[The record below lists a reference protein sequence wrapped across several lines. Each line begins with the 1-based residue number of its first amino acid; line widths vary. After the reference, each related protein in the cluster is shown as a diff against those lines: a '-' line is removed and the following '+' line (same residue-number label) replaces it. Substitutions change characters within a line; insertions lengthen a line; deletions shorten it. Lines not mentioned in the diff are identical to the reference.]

1 MKYLQLNAFVSVT
14 LCLTLAGCFGRSAT
28 KVEATGS
35 DSMPASITSTPDQT
49 GQTDLAGAA
58 GAGSVAGKQPALAIR
73 PTNAR
78 PATGGQQGSDFVLE
92 ELNFELKKLSAEV
105 KHLQSQVSEL
115 QSKSEVWLN
124 PLSIYSKEIHLS
136 NGSKMYGDI
145 LDQDDQNIRIKT
157 LIGVL
162 SIDRSQVVRI
172 VDNTP
177 AKAPETVPESQLA
190 EEFPPPP
197 AHGGVSN
204 VTLSTPTDQSASVS
218 SPSQDLQANP
228 VLSGT
233 VKERKDRSG
242 NTILSGTIKNIGG
255 KRADFIKV
263 NFVFRMNWSGDTK
276 ELTAFV
282 KGSHH
287 TFKSGVATDTSLYP
301 GAGGSFEL
309 YIPKS
314 FGNFIGYS
322 YSIAW
327 EEYE

>member
-1 MKYLQLNAFVSVT
+1 MKRLQLTTIVSVT
-14 LCLTLAGCFGRSAT
+14 FCLTLAGCFSKSASNID
-28 KVEATGS
+28 ATG
-35 DSMPASITSTPDQT
+35 DENLPASITNTPDDPQLNAPSGDPMLT
-49 GQTDLAGAA
+49 PQSGTPG
-58 GAGSVAGKQPALAIR
+58 VATVR
-73 PTNAR
+73 PTNVR
-78 PATGGQQGSDFVLE
+78 TTTGGKQGSDFVLE

-124 PLSIYSKEIHLS
+124 PLSIYSKEVHLS
-136 NGSKMYGDI
+136 NGSRMYGDI
-145 LDQDDQNIRIKT
+145 LDQDDQTIRIKT

-162 SIDRSQVVRI
+162 SIDRGQVVRI

-177 AKAPETVPESQLA
+177 TQAPETVPQSQLA

-197 AHGGVSN
+197 SRSN
-204 VTLSTPTDQSASVS
+204 ISGADIHTPTAQSASVGS
-218 SPSQDLQANP
+218 VSQDLQANP

-233 VKERKDRSG
+233 IKERKDRSG

-287 TFKSGVATDTSLYP
+287 TFKSGVTTDTSLYP
-301 GAGGSFEL
+301 GASGSFEL

>member
-1 MKYLQLNAFVSVT
+1 MKRLQLTTCVSVT
-14 LCLTLAGCFGRSAT
+14 LAIFLAGCSSKSAS
-28 KVEATGS
+28 KADATG
-35 DSMPASITSTPDQT
+35 DNTMPASILAAPNTSGEAAPATIPSNSAKGVLPTP
-49 GQTDLAGAA
+49 
-58 GAGSVAGKQPALAIR
+58 V
-73 PTNAR
+73 NAR
-78 PATGGQQGSDFVLE
+78 TATGGKQGNDFVLE
-92 ELNFELKKLSAEV
+92 ELNFELKKMAAEV

-145 LDQDDQNIRIKT
+145 LDQDDKTIRIKT

-162 SIDRSQVVRI
+162 AIDRSQVVRI

-177 AKAPETVPESQLA
+177 AQSPETVPQSQLA

-197 AHGGVSN
+197 ARGAGTDITLTNTSGQAAGVS
-204 VTLSTPTDQSASVS
+204 TPA
-218 SPSQDLQANP
+218 QDLQANP

-233 VKERKDRSG
+233 IKERKDRSG
-242 NTILSGTIKNIGG
+242 NSILSGVIKNIGG
-255 KRADFIKV
+255 QRADFVKV

-282 KGSHH
+282 KGSHI
-287 TFKSGVATDTSLYP
+287 TFKSGVMTDTSLYP
-301 GAGGSFEL
+301 GASGSFEL
-309 YIPKS
+309 YVAKS
-314 FGNFIGYS
+314 FGNYIGYS

>member
-1 MKYLQLNAFVSVT
+1 MKRLQLTTIVSVT
-14 LCLTLAGCFGRSAT
+14 FCLILAGCFGKSAS
-28 KVEATGS
+28 KVEATG
-35 DSMPASITSTPDQT
+35 DETMPASITKAPDQS
-49 GQTDLAGAA
+49 GQTPAA
-58 GAGSVAGKQPALAIR
+58 MSAAATNTGGTPQQMIR
-73 PTNAR
+73 PSNAR
-78 PATGGQQGSDFVLE
+78 PATGGKQGSDFVLE

-145 LDQDDQNIRIKT
+145 LDQDDKTIRIKT

-162 SIDRSQVVRI
+162 AIDRSQVVRI

-177 AKAPETVPESQLA
+177 AQAPETVPQSQLA

-197 AHGGVSN
+197 NRSGIADVN
-204 VTLSTPTDQSASVS
+204 ISTPTAQSANIS

-228 VLSGT
+228 VLSGSI
-233 VKERKDRSG
+233 KERKDRSG
-242 NTILSGTIKNIGG
+242 NTILSGSIKNIGG

>member
-1 MKYLQLNAFVSVT
+1 MKYLQLNTFASVT
-14 LCLTLAGCFGRSAT
+14 LCLVLAGCFGKSAT
-28 KVEATGS
+28 KVDATG
-35 DSMPASITSTPDQT
+35 DGSMPASITAAPDQT
-49 GQTDLAGAA
+49 GQKDVTGTAGTGGSA
-58 GAGSVAGKQPALAIR
+58 GGQTTPNIR

-78 PATGGQQGSDFVLE
+78 PASGGQQGSDFVLE

-145 LDQDDQNIRIKT
+145 LDQDDQAIRIKT

-177 AKAPETVPESQLA
+177 AKAPETVPNSQLA

-197 AHGGVSN
+197 ARGGTSN
-204 VTLSTPTDQSASVS
+204 VSLTTPTNQSASVGA
-218 SPSQDLQANP
+218 PTQDLQANP

-282 KGSHH
+282 KGSHQ